1 MFWQTVQPESHSAPT
16 ALSAATTTA
25 HSSVAV
31 MVAGHSKL
39 ASWTKLGS
47 CSILPVIKWVTT
59 IDGEWKP
66 TASISHS
73 PEPSWILRSVGCCSV
88 LTTHKLTDSL
98 PCPMNSAPSTRG
110 SGKTLETV
118 SLVRLGYKMFHGIL
132 RVNFSAAVV
141 SLRANTPSSITGSAQ
156 ERRPVFLPDT
166 SVMIGAS
173 SPERLAN

>member
-1 MFWQTVQPESHSAPT
+1 MQTVQQESHSAPT

-25 HSSVAV
+25 HSYAAV
-31 MVAGHSKL
+31 TVAGHSKL

-47 CSILPVIKWVTT
+47 CSTLQVIKRVSTT
-59 IDGEWKP
+59 SGAWKP

-118 SLVRLGYKMFHGIL
+118 SLVRLGYKMFHGTL
-132 RVNFSAAVV
+132 RVNSSAAVV
-141 SLRANTPSSITGSAQ
+141 SLRANTQSSITDLAQ
-156 ERRPVFLPDT
+156 ERKPVFLPST
-166 SVMIGAS
+166 SVTGGA
-173 SPERLAN
+173 PPPGRLAN